1 MKNKETIPKD
11 VGGLKLSREFV
22 VGNKHG
28 IHARP
33 AALLVQTASQY
44 VSDITLQNRDMSV
57 SAKSII
63 GVLTLE
69 GHVGVTL
76 KVIACGEDA
85 SEALDAIQ
93 ELFEKNFNEH

>member
-11 VGGLKLSREFV
+11 ANRTKLAHEFV
-22 VGNKHG
+22 VGNQHG

-33 AALLVQTASQY
+33 AALLVKTACQY
-44 VSDITLQNRDMSV
+44 ASEITLQNKDMTV

-69 GHVGVTL
+69 GHYGVTL
-76 KVIACGEDA
+76 KVVACGDDA
-85 SEALDAIQ
+85 SAALDAIQ

>member
-1 MKNKETIPKD
+1 MSKD
-11 VGGLKLSREFV
+11 AGHVKLIREFV
-22 VGNKHG
+22 VGNQHG

-33 AALLVQTASQY
+33 AALLVKTACQY
-44 VSDITLQNRDMSV
+44 ASDIMLQNKDMSV

-69 GHVGVTL
+69 GHYGVTL
-76 KVIACGEDA
+76 QVIACGEDA

-93 ELFEKNFNEH
+93 ELFEKNFDEH

>member
-1 MKNKETIPKD
+1 MKNKETIPQD
-11 VGGLKLSREFV
+11 AGGLKLVREFV
-22 VGNKHG
+22 VGNQCG

-33 AALLVQTASQY
+33 AALLVQTACEY
-44 VSDITLQNRDMSV
+44 ASDITLQNKDMSV

-69 GHVGVTL
+69 GHYGVTL

-93 ELFEKNFNEH
+93 ELFEKKFNEH